1 GEADAPSMCSPPAGG
16 KGTRT
21 GNLGSCDRNSQ
32 SYGDGRDRRSNEQ
45 PGYRSGRGVYGSGSH
60 GVRGTFVTGKP
71 AGRNDN
77 DTDWGKRDFEASGDR
92 KSTRLNSS
100 HVSISYAVF
109 CLQ

>member
-1 GEADAPSMCSPPAGG
+1 GVVITLSRRLNPSLFPYTTLFRS
-16 KGTRT
+16 
-21 GNLGSCDRNSQ
+21 NSQ